1 MNEIEVK
8 PVKKLKPKEKPHYV
22 NNRDFSQA
30 VCDYVQLSNDA
41 RDNDK
46 PIPIV
51 PEYIA
56 HCFLKISEGLSYK
69 SNFIRY
75 TYREEMVMDAVENN
89 LRAIK
94 NYNIEAATRTGN
106 PNAFSYFTQ
115 ISYFA
120 FLRRIAKEKKQQDI
134 KFKFIEKSG
143 IEDFMAL
150 NEDEMNHLEGI
161 DHSFVDELRSRIQRV
176 KDDDGFLKN
185 KIKEEKK
192 IEKERKREGLELFT
206 S

>member
-1 MNEIEVK
+1 
-8 PVKKLKPKEKPHYV
+8 
-22 NNRDFSQA
+22 
-30 VCDYVQLSNDA
+30 
-41 RDNDK
+41 
-46 PIPIV
+46 
-51 PEYIA
+51 
-56 HCFLKISEGLSYK
+56 
-69 SNFIRY
+69 
-75 TYREEMVMDAVENN
+75 MVMDAVENN